1 MEGCSPSLQGKRPPA
16 AACRRLSPRRTLGLA
31 RWPAGHV
38 DAHISGFWPVGQT
51 SNAGLESSGSLFY
64 EMFPPRT
71 VGASRFVPSVQ
82 VCLSSYR
89 PWALALHSLWE
100 AFKFGEH
107 TWGLFLSISS
117 RLS

>member
-31 RWPAGHV
+31 RWPAGHA